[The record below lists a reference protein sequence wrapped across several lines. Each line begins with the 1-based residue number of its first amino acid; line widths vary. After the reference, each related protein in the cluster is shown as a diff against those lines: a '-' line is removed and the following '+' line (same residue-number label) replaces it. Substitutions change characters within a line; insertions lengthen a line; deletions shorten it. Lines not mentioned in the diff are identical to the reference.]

1 MSSRERRR
9 SMNFAII
16 GAVHAIIG
24 ATCFG
29 GRTLAVGGNVL
40 VLVAL
45 KLGASEMFLG
55 LLSSAMLST
64 WVFRI
69 FTMSAVEK
77 YGKRK
82 IIIFWKMLSTL
93 CIVPLFFLP
102 AIVER
107 FSAELCLLILLTVT
121 FVRGATYALGNT
133 GWFPLL
139 HDIVPRQLTGRFF
152 ATMRTSWQTAGLVTL
167 FVAAWFLGRDPD
179 WWKFQILFIV
189 AFVAYMIRALTVL
202 NMVENPPGTSVP
214 KKVSIFTRF
223 REVLAQEQLRR
234 LVLYISTYM
243 IAATIVEPFKI
254 KFLKDLGYGYGFI
267 LGATAM
273 ISLGAIVSLRFWGK
287 LADRFG
293 NHWIFTVSHIGI
305 PVSTVLWIFIGK
317 DTLSTVLVLALFFFW
332 SVFNSGNRIA
342 QTRYILHAV
351 PADRQNQINVIN
363 VIASFVMGIA
373 PLLGG
378 LFLGLTR
385 DYSFEFAVFRFNNYH
400 ILFIISA
407 ALFVLPHLLCG
418 KIRQKA
424 DAPTMQVVAI
434 VAHPLLNI
442 FGPFMRISKRETSR
456 KK

>member
-1 MSSRERRR
+1 
-9 SMNFAII
+9 MNFAII

-29 GRTLAVGGNVL
+29 GQTLAVGGNVL
-40 VLVAL
+40 VLAAL

-77 YGKRK
+77 YGKRR
-82 IIIFWKMLSTL
+82 ILIFWKMLSTL

-107 FSAELCLLILLTVT
+107 FSGELCLLILLTVT

-139 HDIVPRQLTGRFF
+139 QDIVPRQLTGRFF

-167 FVAAWFLGRDPD
+167 FVAAWFLGRDPE

-189 AFVAYMIRALTVL
+189 AFAAYMIRALTVFG
-202 NMVENPPGTSVP
+202 MVENPPVP
-214 KKVSIFTRF
+214 GAAKKVSIFTRF
-223 REVLAQEQLRR
+223 REVLTQKELRR
-234 LVLYISTYM
+234 LVLYISAYM
-243 IAATIVEPFKI
+243 IAATIAEPFKI
-254 KFLKDLGYGYGFI
+254 KLLKDLGYGYGFI

-273 ISLGAIVSLRFWGK
+273 ISLGAIVSLRYWGK

-305 PVSTVLWIFIGK
+305 GVSTLLWIFIGK
-317 DTLSTVLVLALFFFW
+317 DTLSTFFVLALFFFW
-332 SVFNSGNRIA
+332 SVFSSGNRIG

-351 PADRQNQINVIN
+351 PSNKQNQINVIN
-363 VIASFVMGIA
+363 VIANFVMGVA

-378 LFLGLTR
+378 LFLRLTR
-385 DYSFEFAVFRFNNYH
+385 GYKFESAVFGFSNYQ

-407 ALFVLPHLLCG
+407 VLFVVPHLLCG

-424 DAPTMQVVAI
+424 DASTMEVVAV

-442 FGPFMRISKRETSR
+442 FGPFMRISKKGKGPE
-456 KK
+456 K